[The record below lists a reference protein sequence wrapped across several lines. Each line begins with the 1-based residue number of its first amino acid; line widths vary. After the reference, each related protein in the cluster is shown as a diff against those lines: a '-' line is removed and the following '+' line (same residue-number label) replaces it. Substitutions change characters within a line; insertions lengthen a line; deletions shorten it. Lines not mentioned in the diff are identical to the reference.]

1 LEEYVKKHGM
11 KMLVALFA
19 LLAAQMVFAQDS
31 MSNMGGAMG
40 GANKQEVMAKLDK
53 ISANLQLTPAQKK
66 QMLPIL
72 MQEAPK
78 LQAVKGDTA
87 LGPLQKAMKL
97 KEIGSDTD
105 SKVMPILNPEQQQ
118 KWQAMRAQERQ
129 QMMQKMENH

>member
-1 LEEYVKKHGM
+1 VKKHGM

-19 LLAAQMVFAQDS
+19 LIAAQMVFTQDT

-78 LQAVKGDTA
+78 LQAVKSDTS

-97 KEIGSDTD
+97 KEIGGDTD

-118 KWQAMRAQERQ
+118 KWQAMRAEERQ

>member
-1 LEEYVKKHGM
+1 MKKHGM

-19 LLAAQMVFAQDS
+19 LIAAQVIFAQDT
-31 MSNMGGAMG
+31 MSNMG
-40 GANKQEVMAKLDK
+40 GANKQEVAAKLEK
-53 ISANLQLTPAQKK
+53 ISAALQLTPAQKK

-78 LQAVKGDTA
+78 LQAVKSDTS

-105 SKVMPILNPEQQQ
+105 SKVMPILTPQQQQ
-118 KWQAMRAQERQ
+118 KWQAMQAEERQ
-129 QMMQKMENH
+129 QMMQNMDKR